1 MKILFFNFILPMYV
15 LSNKLLAI
23 FFFLLYHSKYL
34 FNSSKLYNC
43 KNKCQRFHKIKV
55 NFLTNLF
62 PLNLWYIISKE
73 NFMKITKEE
82 ISQTA
87 VQLFLDKGY
96 NNVTIQDI
104 CNELHITKPTLYKY
118 VNNKEELILDLY
130 DSTIDHLVKD
140 TYKLVDSDSHYQQLL
155 IVFSTLIKD
164 TKKYGYDLFSQ
175 MFIANLKEN
184 RHSFDM
190 RDNLTKLCIIIIKK
204 AQEQKEIHNLS
215 NPEILYQALAHAFTG
230 HEALWCIKKDSPCFD
245 EAFYLSMN
253 ALLEVDSTYQD
264 LYKEYL

>member
-1 MKILFFNFILPMYV
+1 
-15 LSNKLLAI
+15 
-23 FFFLLYHSKYL
+23 
-34 FNSSKLYNC
+34 
-43 KNKCQRFHKIKV
+43 
-55 NFLTNLF
+55 
-62 PLNLWYIISKE
+62 
-73 NFMKITKEE
+73 MKITKEE

-164 TKKYGYDLFSQ
+164 TKKSPSSEMGMLSELGGFGS
-175 MFIANLKEN
+175 MGTNSIEN
-184 RHSFDM
+184 EIEQEDTSIPAISTVKNYSYAIVD
-190 RDNLTKLCIIIIKK
+190 DKLYFRENSKNEFPGISRGF
-204 AQEQKEIHNLS
+204 NRR
-215 NPEILYQALAHAFTG
+215 F
-230 HEALWCIKKDSPCFD
+230 
-245 EAFYLSMN
+245 
-253 ALLEVDSTYQD
+253 
-264 LYKEYL
+264 

>member
-1 MKILFFNFILPMYV
+1 
-15 LSNKLLAI
+15 
-23 FFFLLYHSKYL
+23 
-34 FNSSKLYNC
+34 
-43 KNKCQRFHKIKV
+43 
-55 NFLTNLF
+55 
-62 PLNLWYIISKE
+62 
-73 NFMKITKEE
+73 MKITREE

-118 VNNKEELILDLY
+118 VNNKEDLILDLY

-204 AQEQKEIHNLS
+204 PKNKKKFTIYPIQKSYIKHLLI
-215 NPEILYQALAHAFTG
+215 PLLVMKLYGVL
-230 HEALWCIKKDSPCFD
+230 KK
-245 EAFYLSMN
+245 EKNASMN
-253 ALLEVDSTYQD
+253 LFI
-264 LYKEYL
+264 

>member
-1 MKILFFNFILPMYV
+1 
-15 LSNKLLAI
+15 
-23 FFFLLYHSKYL
+23 
-34 FNSSKLYNC
+34 
-43 KNKCQRFHKIKV
+43 
-55 NFLTNLF
+55 
-62 PLNLWYIISKE
+62 
-73 NFMKITKEE
+73 MKITKEE

-130 DSTIDHLVKD
+130 DSTIDRLVKD

>member
-1 MKILFFNFILPMYV
+1 
-15 LSNKLLAI
+15 
-23 FFFLLYHSKYL
+23 
-34 FNSSKLYNC
+34 
-43 KNKCQRFHKIKV
+43 
-55 NFLTNLF
+55 
-62 PLNLWYIISKE
+62 
-73 NFMKITKEE
+73 MKITKEE

-184 RHSFDM
+184 
-190 RDNLTKLCIIIIKK
+190 
-204 AQEQKEIHNLS
+204 HNLS

>member
-1 MKILFFNFILPMYV
+1 M
-15 LSNKLLAI
+15 SNKLLAI
-23 FFFLLYHSKYL
+23 FFFLLYHSKYF

-43 KNKCQRFHKIKV
+43 KNKCQRFHEIKV
-55 NFLTNLF
+55 NFLTSLF
-62 PLNLWYIISKE
+62 SLNLWYIISKE
-73 NFMKITKEE
+73 NFMKITKKE

>member
-1 MKILFFNFILPMYV
+1 
-15 LSNKLLAI
+15 
-23 FFFLLYHSKYL
+23 
-34 FNSSKLYNC
+34 
-43 KNKCQRFHKIKV
+43 
-55 NFLTNLF
+55 
-62 PLNLWYIISKE
+62 
-73 NFMKITKEE
+73 MKITKKE

-245 EAFYLSMN
+245 EDFYLSMN

>member
-1 MKILFFNFILPMYV
+1 
-15 LSNKLLAI
+15 
-23 FFFLLYHSKYL
+23 
-34 FNSSKLYNC
+34 
-43 KNKCQRFHKIKV
+43 
-55 NFLTNLF
+55 
-62 PLNLWYIISKE
+62 
-73 NFMKITKEE
+73 MKITKEE

-118 VNNKEELILDLY
+118 VNNKEELI
-130 DSTIDHLVKD
+130 
-140 TYKLVDSDSHYQQLL
+140 LL